1 MSGDLRRLA
10 DLLHERGG
18 LVLRDGQLGGL
29 EAALRRLDP
38 ALGPAD
44 LLDTRDVAWRTATID
59 ALIDA
64 TTVKETFFLRHL
76 DELADVDW
84 PALSAGAA
92 AQGRT
97 AMRVWSAGCAT
108 GEEAYTL
115 ALLAAEAGD
124 VAVDVLGTDIAPS
137 ALTHA
142 RRGVYGARSL
152 RLLGEDRRARW
163 IEPHDRGG
171 VVGHALRRPVRFAVH
186 NLVADPVP
194 PAGEGPF
201 DLVVCRNVLI
211 YFDAATVARTIARLR
226 SAVTPTGTLVVGTAD
241 RLSELPARPAVPAPP
256 APRVSPPPVRPVAP
270 APPAARPPAPPT
282 SPPEPRPAPASEPAP
297 APAADAGAL
306 AAFEEGT
313 ATLGDGDAERAVVLL
328 RRALYLDPAMAVA
341 ALQLGRAHELR
352 GDPAAARHAYHRA
365 LRLAAVAGDAAT
377 RLYDRIGVSDV
388 IAACDARLRELEP
401 GPAAPGTGG

>member
-1 MSGDLRRLA
+1 VSGDLRRLA

-38 ALGPAD
+38 DLGPAD
-44 LLDTRDVAWRTATID
+44 LLGARDVAWRTATID

-92 AQGRT
+92 AQGRR
-97 AMRVWSAGCAT
+97 AVRVWSAGCAT

-186 NLVADPVP
+186 NLVADPTP
-194 PAGEGPF
+194 PTGEGPF

-241 RLSELPARPAVPAPP
+241 RLSELPARPAVLPP
-256 APRVSPPPVRPVAP
+256 PTAAGVSPPPVRPPAP
-270 APPAARPPAPPT
+270 APPARPEAD
-282 SPPEPRPAPASEPAP
+282 PPEPPPAQRGALES

-306 AAFEEGT
+306 VAFEEGT

-365 LRLAAVAGDAAT
+365 LRLAAAAGDPAT
-377 RLYDRIGVSDV
+377 LLYDRIGVSDV